1 MNKLPFKL
9 KIFTTSLLLL
19 CSQTGLAQEQEMVET
34 YSDQDM
40 QKAIVMCMT
49 AEYVQFHQEYPAEDD
64 VMDTCKLR
72 FKQLSD
78 EIPYQDYQK
87 WVLETPYSPYPPT
100 ETATILE
107 KYHRIMLGLDTKIP
121 FIN

>member
-1 MNKLPFKL
+1 MNKSFVKV
-9 KIFTTSLLLL
+9 ITSTLLLL
-19 CSQTGLAQEQEMVET
+19 CSQAVSAQQETVES
-34 YSDQDM
+34 YSEQDM

-64 VMDTCKLR
+64 VMDICHAR
-72 FKQLSD
+72 FKQLTQ
-78 EIPYQDYQK
+78 EIPYEEYQK
-87 WVLETPYSPYPPT
+87 WVLTTPYSPYPPT

-107 KYHRIMLGLDTKIP
+107 KYNRIMLGFDAQIP

>member
-1 MNKLPFKL
+1 MSKLFK
-9 KIFTTSLLLL
+9 IITTSLFLL
-19 CSQTGLAQEQEMVET
+19 CSQVSLAQEQEVVTT

-49 AEYVQFHQEYPAEDD
+49 AEYVQFHEEYPAEDD
-64 VMDTCKLR
+64 VMDICKMR
-72 FKQLSD
+72 FRQLTQ

-107 KYHRIMLGLDTKIP
+107 KYHRIMLGLDTQIP

>member
-1 MNKLPFKL
+1 MNNRFSKF
-9 KIFTTSLLLL
+9 ITTALLLFNAQA
-19 CSQTGLAQEQEMVET
+19 SLAKEEAVAT

-40 QKAIVMCMT
+40 QKATVMCMT

-64 VMDTCKLR
+64 VMTICQAR
-72 FKQLSD
+72 FKQLTQ
-78 EIPYQDYQK
+78 EVPYEEYQH
-87 WVLETPYSPYPPT
+87 WVLATPYSPYPPA

-107 KYHRIMLGLDTKIP
+107 KYNRIMLGLDSQIP